1 MRYQILSFSNC
12 SSVYPII
19 ALTIIKK
26 LKAARMR
33 LGFIKLEDKEPLI
46 NQILAQSFI
55 VYAVFSVSLSKQNL
69 FNKK

>member
-1 MRYQILSFSNC
+1 M
-12 SSVYPII
+12 
-19 ALTIIKK
+19 IKK

-33 LGFIKLEDKEPLI
+33 IGFIKLEDKETLI

-55 VYAVFSVSLSKQNL
+55 VYAVFSVSLFKQDL